1 LHSEQYFRALKSKGL
16 SKCSIGDFAKGSEFS
31 VTCIGENDI
40 DSHLG
45 RDGFVETIKVPPFG
59 NVPLNASDIAASCF
73 YGLVELLLTT
83 ACDEDIGALFYEEL
97 SGGQSYR
104 GRTSSNHCYF
114 PCSFSRFGQR

>member
-1 LHSEQYFRALKSKGL
+1 MIPSTHHTGYRDRLRAVFLLVQSHRPAL
-16 SKCSIGDFAKGSEFS
+16 RLRLDHLWSGDRPRVGVCA
-31 VTCIGENDI
+31 I
-40 DSHLG
+40 
-45 RDGFVETIKVPPFG
+45 
-59 NVPLNASDIAASCF
+59 
-73 YGLVELLLTT
+73 GLVELLLTT